1 MKFKLKSL
9 KNFLK
14 RNLKRLLFYFFNKD
28 LIFFIVGIMLL
39 IFLTLFL
46 TLYLLY
52 SYSDMMFVDLPA
64 FVTLKCKTCQRT
76 NQSIYKTCIRYLKW
90 LFLKNK
96 RLDL

>member
-1 MKFKLKSL
+1 MKYLKTKIKWL

-39 IFLTLFL
+39 IFLTL
-46 TLYLLY
+46 YLLY
-52 SYSDMMFVDLPA
+52 SYSDMMFVDLPV

-76 NQSIYKTCIRYLKW
+76 TQSIYKTWIRYLKW